1 MKKTKSLI
9 AFKTIQDDG
18 STNNR
23 SILCVDN
30 VFRIVNTSFN
40 CKIYYGMPGDANTD
54 CLAALVSWNEST
66 FGIDVEP
73 ILWAAIEQANNNPGS
88 VPLVVIPNS
97 DGGQLYLGGLN
108 ISSQLLPTE

>member
-18 STNNR
+18 STNDR
-23 SILCVDN
+23 SVLCVEN
-30 VFRIVNTSFN
+30 VFRIVNSTWN
-40 CKIYYGMPGDANTD
+40 CKIYYGIPGDANTD
-54 CLAALVSWNEST
+54 CLAASISWNAST
-66 FGIDVEP
+66 FGIDVES

-88 VPLVVIPNS
+88 LPLVVIPNT
-97 DGGQLYLGGLN
+97 DGGQLYLGGLG